1 MSNVRTRLEQN
12 LGWFILILLTA
23 GCLFVM
29 LPFLPSILWAVVL
42 CFSSWPL
49 YRRLLAATGGR
60 RTLAS
65 ALISLGMILVILI
78 PFVVVGATLAD
89 HVGALTVAVRKWIDA
104 GPPAPPEWLQ
114 RFPLVGPRIAEYW
127 QSLAADSAKLL
138 AAARRLLEPA
148 SAWLLGLGVALGSG
162 LLRLTLSIFI
172 AFFLFRDGGWVA
184 EQLSAAVVRIGG
196 PRGAHLL
203 DLAGNTIR
211 GVVYGILG
219 TALVQAV
226 LAGIGFVVAGVPGA
240 GVLTLLTFF
249 LSVVPMG
256 PPLVWGP
263 AAFWLFHQ
271 GSTGWGIFM
280 VIWGIGVS
288 SIDNFV
294 KPWLISRGSTMP
306 FLLILFG
313 VLGGAIAFGFIGVFL
328 GPTLLA
334 VGYRVLQDW
343 LSRKSALEHTPATV
357 PATSASQSTD
367 KTASDFSQPQKPI
380 ENAIE
385 TTKS

>member
-60 RTLAS
+60 RTLA
-65 ALISLGMILVILI
+65 AAVISLGMILVILI

-89 HVGALTVAVRKWIDA
+89 HVGALTAAVRKWIDA

-114 RFPLVGPRIAEYW
+114 RFPLVGARIAEYW